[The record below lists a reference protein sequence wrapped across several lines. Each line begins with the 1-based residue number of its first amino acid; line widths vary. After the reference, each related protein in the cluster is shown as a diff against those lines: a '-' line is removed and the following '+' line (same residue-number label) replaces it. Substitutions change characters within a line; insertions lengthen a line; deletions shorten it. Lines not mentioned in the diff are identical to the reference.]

1 MHLRETCYYDSLV
14 QLMYQYMPEL
24 IFLVTYTSEIY
35 KKIKTNSYTV
45 NINLQNKSNIYGS
58 IRCFFE
64 FNGNVYFIL
73 RQFLIEHVNI
83 IYHRDTMM
91 KVKHILLMKE
101 VYDEHKLIIVNS
113 NDVNFTYKIVK
124 IEHFI
129 CKRPNVLIKV
139 L

>member
-1 MHLRETCYYDSLV
+1 
-14 QLMYQYMPEL
+14 
-24 IFLVTYTSEIY
+24 
-35 KKIKTNSYTV
+35 
-45 NINLQNKSNIYGS
+45 
-58 IRCFFE
+58 
-64 FNGNVYFIL
+64 VYFIL

-91 KVKHILLMKE
+91 KVKHILPVKE

-113 NDVNFTYKIVK
+113 NDVNFMYKIVK

-129 CKRPNVLIKV
+129 CKRPNVLTKI